1 VFDTGEKK
9 RDPCLITTDP
19 EQHTF
24 GIIEYFAGKPKLVRN
39 VPNRR
44 SEPNALDASSQANFE
59 RLKRLRTMSTHGMP
73 ADTMGLFLPL
83 LEHSGT
89 WRLRPPFD

>member
-1 VFDTGEKK
+1 MFDTGEKK

-44 SEPNALDASSQANFE
+44 SEPNALDTSSQSNFE
-59 RLKRLRTMSTHGMP
+59 RLKRLRTMSIHGVSANTLWLCLP
-73 ADTMGLFLPL
+73 AP
-83 LEHSGT
+83 
-89 WRLRPPFD
+89 